1 MVKHIDWESQIGRKL
16 RLRDLYAFIT
26 VARFGSMAKGAE
38 KLGVS
43 QPAVSKVIADLE
55 HALGVRLLN
64 RSRRGVEPT
73 CYGDALLKRGVVAFD
88 ELKQGI
94 RDIEYLADPTAGELT
109 IGCADSIAATLLL
122 PIIDE
127 FYARYPG
134 VVPRVDTLPSPAV
147 NYQGLLDRNYDLVLG
162 RWPML
167 LANLPEELKAD
178 LLFDDRLVVAAG
190 IHTPWAR
197 RRKIDLGRLVG
208 EPWILPPRESWT
220 YSFVSDAFRARALAM
235 PRVDV
240 MTFSLPLA
248 MHLLANGPFITV
260 FPQSVMSLHSEQRHL
275 KILPVDL
282 PAHSWPVVI
291 LTLKNRI
298 LSPVVERFAE
308 CAHEV
313 AKLFSGKI
321 PRP

>member
-43 QPAVSKVIADLE
+43 QLAISKVIADLE

-73 CYGDALLKRGVVAFD
+73 SYGDALLKRGVIAFD

-109 IGCADSIAATLLL
+109 IGCGESVAATLLL

-127 FYARYPG
+127 FYARYPRI
-134 VVPRVDTLPSPAV
+134 VPRVDTLPSPAI
-147 NYQGLLDRNYDLVLG
+147 NYQGLLDRKYDLVLG

-167 LANLPEELKAD
+167 LANLPEELTAD

-190 IHTPWAR
+190 IDTPWAR
-197 RRKIDLGRLVG
+197 RRKIDLRQLVG

-220 YSFVSDAFRARALAM
+220 YSFVADAFRARALAM
-235 PRVDV
+235 PHVV
-240 MTFSLPLA
+240 MMTFSLPVTMHFLA
-248 MHLLANGPFITV
+248 KSPFITV
-260 FPQSVMSLHSEQRHL
+260 FPRSVLSLHAARREPENTASGLASSLVAGGRC
-275 KILPVDL
+275 D
-282 PAHSWPVVI
+282 
-291 LTLKNRI
+291 
-298 LSPVVERFAE
+298 AE
-308 CAHEV
+308 KSRPE
-313 AKLFSGKI
+313 
-321 PRP
+321 PRGRALYRVCPRSCKTVL

>member
-16 RLRDLYAFIT
+16 RLRDLHAFIT
-26 VARFGSMAKGAE
+26 VARFGSMAKAAE
-38 KLGVS
+38 QLGVS
-43 QPAVSKVIADLE
+43 QPAISKVIADQE

-73 CYGDALLKRGVVAFD
+73 NFGDALLKRGLIAFD

-109 IGCADSIAATLLL
+109 IGCADSIAATVLL
-122 PIIDE
+122 PIIDRY
-127 FYARYPG
+127 FARYPR
-134 VVPRVDTLPSPAV
+134 VVPRVETLPSPAI
-147 NYQGLLDRNYDLVLG
+147 NYQGLHDRKYDLVLG
-162 RWPML
+162 RWPMR
-167 LANLPEELKAD
+167 LANLPEDLRPD
-178 LLFDDRLVVAAG
+178 LLFEDRLVVAAG

-197 RRKIDLGRLVG
+197 RRKIELSGLVG

-220 YSFVSDAFRARALAM
+220 YSFVSDAFRARALGM
-235 PRVDV
+235 PRVGM

-248 MHLLANGPFITV
+248 MHFLANGPFVTV
-260 FPQSVMSLHSEQRHL
+260 FPRSVMSLHAERQRL

-282 PAHSWPVVI
+282 PVHSWPVVI
-291 LTLKNRI
+291 VTLKNRV
-298 LSPVVERFAE
+298 LSPVVERFTE

-313 AKLFSGKI
+313 AKLFAEPAS
-321 PRP
+321 RT